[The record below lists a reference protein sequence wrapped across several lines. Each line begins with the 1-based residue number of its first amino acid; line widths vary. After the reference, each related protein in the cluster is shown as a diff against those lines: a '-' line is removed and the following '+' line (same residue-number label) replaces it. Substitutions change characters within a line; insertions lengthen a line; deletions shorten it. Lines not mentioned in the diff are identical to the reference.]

1 MNFIWKY
8 GLKDKDYILNRY
20 KEIKQFEP
28 YVSISIMMRDSIIWV
43 EFYNDKKEWIG
54 YAALELLE
62 FMNVGLALSDIEDEV
77 TFEKW
82 LEFVKGELSDG
93 YYMHVFRIFEKHQE
107 RGYGKKAE
115 NKLFQKIR
123 SLILLY
129 TVAESESFWLHLG
142 YGEMDN
148 YYMYKKYKK
157 EDKRIAS

>member
-54 YAALELLE
+54 YVALEPLE

-77 TFEKW
+77 TF
-82 LEFVKGELSDG
+82 
-93 YYMHVFRIFEKHQE
+93 
-107 RGYGKKAE
+107 
-115 NKLFQKIR
+115 
-123 SLILLY
+123 
-129 TVAESESFWLHLG
+129 
-142 YGEMDN
+142 
-148 YYMYKKYKK
+148 
-157 EDKRIAS
+157 